1 MESSIETKSNI
12 KKNYIFNMMSKVI
25 ALLVLIFVTP
35 YLSRALGA
43 DGNGKL
49 SYIASIVSY
58 FVLFANIGIETY
70 GQRIIAVHQ
79 NDKGYLKK
87 ISLEIGILRIILT
100 IISLALYYVI
110 FVLVYQNN
118 QVLYA
123 LYGITLLMTAFD
135 FSWFFQGIED
145 FKILALSNMISRIVY
160 IPLVLVFVHDQS
172 DINIAAILTILSTV
186 VPYALCL
193 PKMIAYFNGVK
204 LPSKLQPFN
213 HFKPCMIYFI
223 PTIAIQIY
231 TVLDKTMIGL
241 ITKSDFENG
250 YYEQAEKIVKLPLTI
265 ITSLNIVMRSR
276 ISYYF
281 SIGRIDEI
289 KCLMNKSCHFTMC
302 LSIPICLGL
311 CAVASNFIP
320 IYLGEGYEKC
330 IVLLYVFSPI
340 IIIISLS
347 NFLGT
352 HYYTPFDL
360 QKTSNR
366 FLIIG
371 AIINLVLNSFLIYL
385 FKSIGAAMAS
395 VIAETV
401 ITCLYIYFSKK
412 IFSPINFIKF
422 GYKYII
428 SGLIMFGVVFFI
440 NNMWIYNEL
449 TKFTSILY
457 LILEVGIGIII
468 YFGLLLIIKDS
479 FVCDTIKKILKKFKR
494 KQVS

>member
-1 MESSIETKSNI
+1 MEAEKSTKSNI
-12 KKNYIFNMMSKVI
+12 KKNYFYNMMAKLI
-25 ALLVLIFVTP
+25 MLLVPILVTP
-35 YLSRALGA
+35 YLSRKLGA
-43 DGNGKL
+43 DGNGRL

-58 FVLFANIGIETY
+58 FVLLANIGIETY

-87 ISLEIGILRIILT
+87 ITLEIGILRILLT
-100 IISLALYYVI
+100 IFSLALYYVI
-110 FVLVYQNN
+110 FVIIYQKN
-118 QVLYA
+118 QVLYT

-145 FKILALSNMISRIVY
+145 FKILALSNMISRIAY
-160 IPLVLVFVHDQS
+160 IPLIFIMVHDQS
-172 DINIAAILTILSTV
+172 DINIAAILTILSTA
-186 VPYALCL
+186 VPYVLCM
-193 PKMIAYFNGVK
+193 PKMLAFFKGVK
-204 LPSKLQPFN
+204 MPSKLHPFD
-213 HFKPCMIYFI
+213 HFKPCMVYFI

-250 YYEQAEKIVKLPLTI
+250 YYEQAEKIVKLPLTV

-276 ISYYF
+276 ISYYY
-281 SIGRIDEI
+281 SMGRIGDI
-289 KCLMNKSCHFTMC
+289 KLLMNKSCHFTMC
-302 LSIPICLGL
+302 MSIPICLGL

-330 IVLLYVFSPI
+330 ITLLYVFSPI

-371 AIINLVLNSFLIYL
+371 ALINLVLNSFLIYFL
-385 FKSIGAAMAS
+385 KSIGAAIAS
-395 VIAETV
+395 VVAEGV
-401 ITCLYIYFSKK
+401 ITCLYIYFSRK
-412 IFSPINFIKF
+412 IFEPINFIKI

-428 SGLIMFGVVFFI
+428 SGLFMFAAVFIF
-440 NNMWIYNEL
+440 NTLWLYSDFS
-449 TKFTSILY
+449 KFKAISY
-457 LILEVGIGIII
+457 LVLEIGIGIII
-468 YFGLLLIIKDS
+468 YFGLLYILKDS
-479 FVCDTIKKILKKFKR
+479 FVFDSTKKVLNKLKR
-494 KQVS
+494 R